1 MSNRVIINRII
12 ERHVVSNQRNQEDPR
27 KCRECNE
34 ILSGMRRLLLRRK
47 QNKPRGKEMV
57 WISS

>member
-12 ERHVVSNQRNQEDPR
+12 ERRVVSNQRNQEDPR

-57 WISS
+57 